1 MRFEGELTSGYFL
14 NRHNSGMIE
23 NTKYTSY
30 TSTLWLFIQKVV
42 AKLTWGLV
50 IAFIINEVS
59 LINFSPILLDS
70 DSDSDSGSKPS
81 PKGKGIADPSS
92 KSPESKF
99 DIDNINN
106 ANVTAEQLTEEP
118 RSTLGTKS
126 AFDSRINAMM
136 SKFLALNLE
145 SLKDEIERLGLHK
158 REASTSHEQELL
170 DRYARE
176 SAALAHSSQEELKA
190 KLQLE
195 KDKITFGKAQPSS
208 TSTGVKR
215 EASTTSQTISKKPH
229 LDASNDSDSDSR

>member
-1 MRFEGELTSGYFL
+1 MWSSL
-14 NRHNSGMIE
+14 
-23 NTKYTSY
+23 K
-30 TSTLWLFIQKVV
+30 KVIT
-42 AKLTWGLV
+42 KLTWGLV
-50 IAFIINEVS
+50 IAFIINEVCS
-59 LINFSPILLDS
+59 VNFSPILLDS

-176 SAALAHSSQEELKA
+176 SAALAHSSQEEFKA

-195 KDKITFGKAQPSS
+195 KDKITLGAGQPTS

-215 EASTTSQTISKKPH
+215 EASTTSQTLSKKPH

>member
-1 MRFEGELTSGYFL
+1 MKINFIKKTKFL
-14 NRHNSGMIE
+14 FAGFISI
-23 NTKYTSY
+23 
-30 TSTLWLFIQKVV
+30 LWSSLKKVI
-42 AKLTWGLV
+42 AKLTIGLV
-50 IAFIINEVS
+50 IAFIIHLV
-59 LINFSPILLDS
+59 LPVDFSPILLDS
-70 DSDSDSGSKPS
+70 DSDSDSGSKVKPS
-81 PKGKGIADPSS
+81 SKGKAIADPSS

-106 ANVTAEQLTEEP
+106 AKVTAEQLTDEP

-195 KDKITFGKAQPSS
+195 KDKITVGKGQPTS

-229 LDASNDSDSDSR
+229 LDASNDADSDSI